1 VIRVVPQT
9 PMAHP
14 FDARINHGYIVWHDD
29 PNIEALICDV
39 VNRVDPDVFIET
51 GTHMGWTA
59 HWMAKRFLELEIWSC
74 EVDVEYHKKS
84 SENLAGFAG
93 VELTQGDSRGFMREA
108 KKRLET
114 GERDSF
120 WFDEV
125 KFDSR
130 DRALPMF
137 WLDAHWYPPVP
148 LREECAVVAT
158 LPRYVCLID
167 DFRCEAPHFD
177 GDVFQE
183 LDGRRVDNDQL
194 YTADIMGPVCWRPAW
209 ASWPGCKGVALFTK
223 GIDYEPPAGLMKQSR
238 LW

>member
-1 VIRVVPQT
+1 MIRAVPQV

-29 PNIEALICDV
+29 PNIEALIVDV

-51 GTHMGWTA
+51 GTHMGWTS
-59 HWMAKRFLELEIWSC
+59 HWMARRFLELEIWTC
-74 EVDVEYHKKS
+74 EVDGEYYQKS
-84 SENLAGFAG
+84 KENLAGFAG

-108 KKRLET
+108 KKRLEADT
-114 GERDSF
+114 S
-120 WFDEV
+120 
-125 KFDSR
+125 K
-130 DRALPMF
+130 LPMF

-158 LPRYVCLID
+158 LPRYICLLD
-167 DFRCEAPHFD
+167 DLGCEAPHFD

-183 LDGRRVDNDQL
+183 LDGRRVTNNHG
-194 YTADIMGPVCWRPAW
+194 YVADILGPNCWRPAYP
-209 ASWPGCKGVALFTK
+209 SWPGCKGVGLFVK
-223 GIDYEPPAGLMKQSR
+223 GVDYEPPAGLMKLDK

>member
-1 VIRVVPQT
+1 MIRVVPKT
-9 PMAHP
+9 AMAHP

-29 PNIEALICDV
+29 PNIEALIVDI
-39 VNRVDPDVFIET
+39 VNNVDPDVFIET

-84 SENLAGFAG
+84 VDNLAGFDG
-93 VELTQGDSRGFMREA
+93 VILTHGDSRAFMREA
-108 KKRLET
+108 KKKLDSGDLALNRARPPAET
-114 GERDSF
+114 
-120 WFDEV
+120 V
-125 KFDSR
+125 
-130 DRALPMF
+130 PMF

-158 LPRYVCLID
+158 LPRYICLLD
-167 DFRCEAPHFD
+167 DFGCAAPHFD

-183 LDGRRVDNDQL
+183 LDGRSVTNNHH
-194 YTADIMGPVCWRPAW
+194 YVADILGPACWRPNYP
-209 ASWPGCKGVALFTK
+209 SWPGCKGVGLFIK
-223 GIDYEPPAGLMKQSR
+223 GVDYEPPLGLMKLDK